1 MMREKQMSDR
11 TGRKSCIGIGLK
23 IGCVMA
29 VMQIFFVVMAVT
41 ICVYMFRDLITRMQE
56 ERCVNG
62 TDMLAY
68 ELIRVSEDE
77 DINQILDE
85 MKQRMGCEFTIFEGD
100 TRKYSTVMQNGERVV
115 GTKLSLE
122 LKAIVLEQGQ
132 SYVGEADILGESYL
146 CSYVPIKG
154 VNEEIIGL
162 IFAGLPITDAKQG
175 TAKVIHVIS
184 VMSFITVVSCVL
196 FLAVY
201 LTRRISQPL
210 REITHM
216 AQRLEKGDLGLANK
230 EEIRL
235 RVHSNDEIG
244 ILGRIFEK
252 TIRQMQVYIG
262 EISDVLGAIAD
273 GDLTLPARQDYIG
286 DFQSI
291 RQSLDSI
298 HSALNKTMGKIIAS
312 TGQVSAGADQMAGTA
327 QSLAQG
333 TTQQA
338 SAVEEVSATV
348 TDISESARRTV
359 AAAREAGEFV
369 NQVGSK
375 LDVSMDYVKELNVA
389 MTHISDSSEKI
400 STIISTIESI
410 AFQINILALNA
421 AVEAARAGTA
431 GKGFAVVAEEVRN
444 LAGKSDEAAKATK
457 ELIERSIVT
466 VDEGS
471 QAMNKVTQALQQ
483 TNQIANSVM
492 TKMATVVEAV
502 EQQTVA
508 ITQVNVGIAQISA
521 VVQSNSATGEE
532 CAAVSEELS
541 SQASLLRSLTDT
553 FQLK

>member
-1 MMREKQMSDR
+1 MMKENQMSDS
-11 TGRKSCIGIGLK
+11 TKRKKCIGIGLK

-29 VMQIFFVVMAVT
+29 AMQIFFVVMAVT

-68 ELIRVSEDE
+68 ELIKEPENE

-100 TRKYSTVMQNGERVV
+100 TRKYSTVMQNGERVI

-122 LKAIVLEQGQ
+122 LKNIVLEQGQ
-132 SYVGEADILGESYL
+132 SYVGEADILGVSYL
-146 CSYVPIKG
+146 CSYVPTKG
-154 VNEEIIGL
+154 VDGEITGL

-175 TAKVIHVIS
+175 TANVIS
-184 VMSFITVVSCVL
+184 VISVTSLVTITSCVI
-196 FLAVY
+196 FLAFY
-201 LTRRISQPL
+201 LMRRISKPL
-210 REITHM
+210 QEITCV
-216 AQRLEKGDLGLANK
+216 AQRLERGDLGLKNK

-235 RVHSNDEIG
+235 SVQSNDEIG

-252 TIRQMQVYIG
+252 TIQQMQIYIG

-291 RQSLDSI
+291 RHSLDRI
-298 HSALNKTMGKIIAS
+298 HTALNKTMGKIVVS
-312 TGQVSAGADQMAGTA
+312 TGQVSAGADQMASTA

-359 AAAREAGEFV
+359 VAAKEAGEFV

-375 LDVSMDYVKELNVA
+375 LSVSMDYVKELNVA
-389 MTHISDSSEKI
+389 MTHISESSEKI

-421 AVEAARAGTA
+421 AVEAARAGMA

-483 TNQIANSVM
+483 TNQIADSVT
-492 TKMATVVEAV
+492 TKMATVMEAV
-502 EQQTVA
+502 EQQTMA
-508 ITQVNVGIAQISA
+508 ITQVNVGIEQISA
-521 VVQSNSATGEE
+521 VVQSNSAMGEE

-541 SQASLLRSLTDT
+541 SQASLLRSLMDT

>member
-1 MMREKQMSDR
+1 
-11 TGRKSCIGIGLK
+11 
-23 IGCVMA
+23 
-29 VMQIFFVVMAVT
+29 
-41 ICVYMFRDLITRMQE
+41 
-56 ERCVNG
+56 
-62 TDMLAY
+62 
-68 ELIRVSEDE
+68 
-77 DINQILDE
+77 
-85 MKQRMGCEFTIFEGD
+85 
-100 TRKYSTVMQNGERVV
+100 
-115 GTKLSLE
+115 
-122 LKAIVLEQGQ
+122 
-132 SYVGEADILGESYL
+132 
-146 CSYVPIKG
+146 
-154 VNEEIIGL
+154 
-162 IFAGLPITDAKQG
+162 
-175 TAKVIHVIS
+175 
-184 VMSFITVVSCVL
+184 
-196 FLAVY
+196 
-201 LTRRISQPL
+201 
-210 REITHM
+210 M

-235 RVHSNDEIG
+235 RVRSNDEIG